1 MKKKNYFSLIL
12 LGIGTMFKLWPVLL
26 IPPFILL
33 SYKDWTSRL
42 KALIAAAIP
51 LVVAIPYMFNS
62 SFWKF
67 VFFSEQSASMG
78 NSGFY
83 LGLLQWLL
91 LFPLLYILLLFFCHE
106 YLTEK
111 KERLI
116 DVSLVVLIL
125 FYILSAFTPQWFLWI
140 LPILIIQVVYHN
152 LIKYLPLILMGYLL
166 VILTFDASLSV
177 GMLGPIEPS
186 IYQMKILKEYVELL
200 TKDPNKVFSLMRTI
214 NSAVLVWFLY
224 RWWSAKKKTI

>member
-1 MKKKNYFSLIL
+1 M
-12 LGIGTMFKLWPVLL
+12 
-26 IPPFILL
+26 
-33 SYKDWTSRL
+33 
-42 KALIAAAIP
+42 
-51 LVVAIPYMFNS
+51 
-62 SFWKF
+62 
-67 VFFSEQSASMG
+67 
-78 NSGFY
+78 
-83 LGLLQWLL
+83 
-91 LFPLLYILLLFFCHE
+91 
-106 YLTEK
+106 
-111 KERLI
+111 
-116 DVSLVVLIL
+116 SLVVLIL